1 MKKISLI
8 SLLFLGICCCSSPR
22 ELATVIKVDINKY
35 AGRWYEIARLP
46 NSFEKGLE
54 CITAVY
60 KVRDDGDI
68 DVINKG
74 HQADNR
80 EIVEEANG
88 KAWVPDPNFP
98 GRLKVSFFWPFAG
111 DYYIIELDDNYQY
124 VLVGDPS
131 RDYLWILS
139 KAKILDDNVYN
150 KLIKTAKQRGFDTEK
165 MIIVKHDCK

>member
-60 KVRDDGDI
+60 K
-68 DVINKG
+68 
-74 HQADNR
+74 
-80 EIVEEANG
+80 E
-88 KAWVPDPNFP
+88 
-98 GRLKVSFFWPFAG
+98 
-111 DYYIIELDDNYQY
+111 
-124 VLVGDPS
+124 
-131 RDYLWILS
+131 
-139 KAKILDDNVYN
+139 
-150 KLIKTAKQRGFDTEK
+150 LIKTAKQRGFDTEK